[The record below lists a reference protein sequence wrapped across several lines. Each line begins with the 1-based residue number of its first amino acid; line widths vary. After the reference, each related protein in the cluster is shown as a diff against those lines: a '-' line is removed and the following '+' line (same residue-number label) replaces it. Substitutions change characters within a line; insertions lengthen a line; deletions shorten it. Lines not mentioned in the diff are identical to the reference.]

1 MWSAR
6 PVFIFP
12 RSFHSFNDLLRPYTF
27 DEYLSFSDH
36 PPTRTHEKLDVGGRP
51 THDAFLIPNG
61 SSGPCIHFRFSISN
75 ISVVL
80 KNCFWPLL
88 PLLLPPIM
96 MMDCVDPS
104 SAGMAQLEWWNLGVS
119 NDGPSVQLFSI
130 VS

>member
-1 MWSAR
+1 MWPAR

-27 DEYLSFSDH
+27 DEYVNISVI

-51 THDAFLIPNG
+51 THDACLILNG

-80 KNCFWPLL
+80 ESLCWPF
-88 PLLLPPIM
+88 LPPIM
-96 MMDCVDPS
+96 MTDCVDPS
-104 SAGMAQLEWWNLGVS
+104 SAGMAQLEWLNLGVS

>member
-1 MWSAR
+1 MCSTL
-6 PVFIFP
+6 PFLIFP
-12 RSFHSFNDLLRPYTF
+12 RNVHSFNDLLRPYTF

-51 THDAFLIPNG
+51 THDALLIVIG
-61 SSGPCIHFRFSISN
+61 SLGPWIHFRFSISN

-80 KNCFWPLL
+80 ESLCWPF
-88 PLLLPPIM
+88 LPPIM
-96 MMDCVDPS
+96 MTDCVDPS
-104 SAGMAQLEWWNLGVS
+104 SAGMAQLEWLNLGVS